1 MNVMIQNFIGSAIMK
16 RKIFL
21 LLTIVFLMYGHVFSQ
36 DFPIGI
42 WFGGEQN
49 AIDAVADMGFTWIQA
64 YGGWDL
70 DVNNLV
76 LQNSRDLNVIAIR
89 ERNIN
94 CSPTSFQF

>member
-1 MNVMIQNFIGSAIMK
+1 MYS
-16 RKIFL
+16 RIFA
-21 LLTIVFLMYGHVFSQ
+21 Q

-64 YGGWDL
+64 YGGWDN
-70 DVNNLV
+70 DINNLV
-76 LQNSRDLNVIAIR
+76 IQNTRNLNVIAIR

-94 CSPTSFQF
+94 YP